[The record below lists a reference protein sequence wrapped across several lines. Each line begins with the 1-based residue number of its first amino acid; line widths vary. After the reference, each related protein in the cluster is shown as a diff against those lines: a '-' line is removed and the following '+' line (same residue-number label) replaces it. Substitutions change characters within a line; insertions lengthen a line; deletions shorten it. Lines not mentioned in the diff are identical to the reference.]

1 MAVAENKKRIMI
13 TITREDDEKLAR
25 YARAVDMSKT
35 QFISSIVHDIVLMI
49 GEAESA
55 GQGDSELAMRQLL
68 RLGLLRIGQ
77 ALDEFLDE

>member
-13 TITREDDEKLAR
+13 TITRDDDESLAR
-25 YARAVDMSKT
+25 YASAVDMSKT

-49 GEAESA
+49 GEAENA

-77 ALDEFLDE
+77 ALDEYLDE

>member
-13 TITREDDEKLAR
+13 TITREDDENLAR
-25 YARAVDMSKT
+25 YVRAVDMSKT

-49 GEAESA
+49 SEAEDA

-77 ALDEFLDE
+77 ALDEVIDE